1 MGKKRK
7 HKKLKKNRRAFA
19 EKIFNKENI
28 EIEKIKSERSWG
40 EKIDKKIQEVKFIL
54 AEKIK
59 GFQLNKLEGVEA
71 ESNIQKESAREFEK
85 PAFILKKEISQKFKR
100 LRYLFLDIARKIKT
114 KQRKISGKMMA
125 FYQKTIPTLKKWN
138 NIFCTGMVCKTN
150 IKRDVYIIGAAIFI
164 AATTLALAWYPQLL
178 KSKSPEKPAEVALSK
193 EELDYKFEQEN
204 ILNISTIQEN
214 IDSSNWKEY
223 KSLWYGFKIKYPQSW
238 KAPLVQPY
246 SRISKAGYRVSF
258 IANEQENKNFIGFD
272 VAVYDIARVKEF
284 FQTDEFPKLKD
295 ESSKDAESCKN
306 IEGHMIET
314 GDYPAEE
321 IYIPQ
326 EDDCYNPALFFT
338 VVKGQYIYNI
348 APRLKVGATINNDS
362 MVAVSDNLP
371 EFFAAVS
378 SFENIDIVRPRPK
391 PVAPKITAPKPASYK
406 IEGGR
411 LVCEKK
417 NDKPGKSDKGKGKH
431 MDMECCLDPDEYPNP
446 NCYYDPAKYGKY
458 LK

>member
-28 EIEKIKSERSWG
+28 KIEKIKSEKSWG
-40 EKIDKKIQEVKFIL
+40 EEINKKLKGLGYFFSDISKKIKAKQ
-54 AEKIK
+54 EKICDRSR
-59 GFQLNKLEGVEA
+59 A
-71 ESNIQKESAREFEK
+71 I
-85 PAFILKKEISQKFKR
+85 
-100 LRYLFLDIARKIKT
+100 YRKV
-114 KQRKISGKMMA
+114 
-125 FYQKTIPTLKKWN
+125 IPTLRKWN
-138 NIFCTGMVCKTN
+138 NIFCTGMACQTN
-150 IKRDVYIIGAAIFI
+150 IKRDMYIIVTAIFI
-164 AATTLALAWYPQLL
+164 AAVTLILAGYPQLL
-178 KSKSPEKPAEVALSK
+178 KSKSPEKPAEVALN
-193 EELDYKFEQEN
+193 EGELADKFEQEN

-214 IDSSNWKEY
+214 IDSSNWREY
-223 KSLWYGFKIKYPQSW
+223 KSLWYGFKIKYPQDW
-238 KAPLVQPY
+238 KAPLAQPY

-258 IANEQENKNFIGFD
+258 ITNEQENKNFIGFD

-295 ESSKDAESCKN
+295 ESLKDAESCKN

-326 EDDCYNPALFFT
+326 EDECYNPVLFFT
-338 VVKGQYIYNI
+338 VVKGQYIYDI
-348 APRLKVGATINNDS
+348 TPRLKIGAMINNDL
-362 MVAVSDNLP
+362 MVEVSDNLP
-371 EFFAAVS
+371 EFFVAAS

-406 IEGGR
+406 IVGGR

-417 NDKPGKSDKGKGKH
+417 NDKPGKSGKGKGKH